1 MNRLQRMVVLGFGA
15 LGILHFVRRR
25 EFEAIVPDYVPIS
38 AEDAVRWSGVAE
50 LVGAAAVAVPATRPL
65 ARWWLLGLLAAVY
78 PANIEMAV
86 APDRVAERGVPTDRV
101 PRWMLW
107 ARLPFQGLFAVA
119 VWRATE

>member
-1 MNRLQRMVVLGFGA
+1 MTRLQRVLAVGFGA
-15 LGILHFVRRR
+15 MGILHFVRPRD
-25 EFEAIVPDYVPIS
+25 FEATVPEYVPIS
-38 AEDAVRWSGVAE
+38 ARDAVRWSGVAE
-50 LVGAAAVAVPATRPL
+50 LVGAATMSASATRPV

-86 APDRVAERGVPTDRV
+86 APDRVAERGVRTDRV

-107 ARLPFQGLFAVA
+107 ARLPFQALFAVA

>member
-1 MNRLQRMVVLGFGA
+1 VNQLQRILVIGFGSM
-15 LGILHFVRRR
+15 GVLHFLRARD
-25 EFEAIVPDYVPIS
+25 FEASVPEYVPIS
-38 AEDAVRWSGVAE
+38 ARDAVRWSGVAE
-50 LVGAAAVAVPATRPL
+50 LVGAAAVAAPATRPF

-86 APDRVAERGVPTDRV
+86 APDRVAERGVPIDRL

-107 ARLPFQGLFAVA
+107 ARLPFQALFAVG